1 MAQLSTITSLWQ
13 NVREADLRLYRD
25 QALAGVRLAIV
36 GDASAGTTIL
46 ADQIRRDPNHPSQF
60 SDAPLLLIDLASLQL
75 DHIDHSPDLFILML
89 PADKA
94 DYTRERTL
102 LTLWQNN
109 AKLVM
114 IFINNPEGAPISN
127 PALSPW
133 LDQTSRRVLIG
144 SPANTRFLLD
154 KFAPVVLEALPDK
167 LLALGRNYPLFRQP
181 IARHL
186 ISDAS
191 LSNATYAF
199 STGLAEIIPVLNI
212 PFTITDMIVITKSQ
226 AFLVYKLGL
235 ALGYSTR
242 WQDYA
247 AEFGGV
253 LGGGLIWRQVA
264 RYLVGLI
271 PVIGI
276 VPKTVIAYTG
286 TNVIGNVV
294 LQWYLTGRHL
304 SSGQLRQ
311 LTTQARL
318 QGAAFAKTLGRQLTL
333 KRSKPKDPQLALP
346 ATTTRRVSKR
356 KQVCSKCLKISA
368 PEANFCQHCGTPFFI
383 QDELDITKY
392 PPEV

>member
-1 MAQLSTITSLWQ
+1 
-13 NVREADLRLYRD
+13 
-25 QALAGVRLAIV
+25 
-36 GDASAGTTIL
+36 
-46 ADQIRRDPNHPSQF
+46 
-60 SDAPLLLIDLASLQL
+60 
-75 DHIDHSPDLFILML
+75 ML

-94 DYTRERTL
+94 DYSRERAL

-114 IFINNPEGAPISN
+114 IFINNPDGAPISN

-133 LDQTSRRVLIG
+133 LDQTSRRVVIG

-181 IARHL
+181 IAHHL

-271 PVIGI
+271 PDCWNSTQNRDRIHRHQCDRKCGL
-276 VPKTVIAYTG
+276 A
-286 TNVIGNVV
+286 VV
-294 LQWYLTGRHL
+294 YD
-304 SSGQLRQ
+304 
-311 LTTQARL
+311 
-318 QGAAFAKTLGRQLTL
+318 GAPSFF
-333 KRSKPKDPQLALP
+333 SP
-346 ATTTRRVSKR
+346 ATPAHCPSPFARRCHCQDPGSPAYLEAIKTEESKTSSPSHNNPRVSKR
-356 KQVCSKCLKISA
+356 KQVCSKCLKIS
-368 PEANFCQHCGTPFFI
+368 PPDANFCQHCGTPFFI
-383 QDELDITKY
+383 QEELDITRVS
-392 PPEV
+392 PRSLTMHQIGSPSSAISGVRITIPQA